1 MGCVNDAKDWRDL
14 LVESFDFPATNVTVI
29 TDAEATREAMI
40 DGLKGL
46 VDGSSE
52 GDVLVFTNSS
62 HGSYIADESGDEET
76 YDEVLC
82 PYDTN
87 VEVLSDDD
95 LRGILGQLPQG
106 VSMTIIL
113 DSCHSGSGTRAP
125 INSMLP
131 SRYRI
136 DDDPRARFL
145 HPQHLQG
152 VERSGRILADPVPA
166 TPRARVAFPES
177 SMNHVLLSGCR
188 DEEVSWDAR
197 IEGTY
202 RGAMSYH
209 ATKAIRDA
217 GQNITY
223 AELAEQLQQML
234 DAASYDQHP
243 QLEGPDESK
252 QQGVFS

>member
-29 TDAEATREAMI
+29 TDAEATREAMV
-40 DGLKGL
+40 DGLKRL
-46 VDGSSE
+46 IDGSSE

-87 VEVLSDDD
+87 VEVLTDDD
-95 LRGILGQLPQG
+95 LRGILDQLPQG
-106 VSMTIIL
+106 VSMTMIL

-125 INSMLP
+125 INSLLP

-145 HPQHLQG
+145 HPQHLQN
-152 VERSGRILADPVPA
+152 VERSGRILADPVPV
-166 TPRARVAFPES
+166 TPRTRVAFPES
-177 SMNHVLLSGCR
+177 SMNHILLSGCR
-188 DEEVSWDAR
+188 DEEVSWDVR
-197 IEGTY
+197 IEGDY
-202 RGAMSYH
+202 HGAMSYH

-217 GQNITY
+217 GAGISY
-223 AELAEQLQQML
+223 AELAERLQPML
-234 DAASYDQHP
+234 DEGGYDQHP
-243 QLEGPDESK
+243 QLEGQDERK
-252 QQGVFS
+252 QRQVFS